1 MFYHLIK
8 NKCEEWYQSSDCT
21 VGGVVEYIKS
31 AGYMR
36 DAQLEAIKIYLFL
49 KIA

>member
-21 VGGVVEYIKS
+21 VGGVVEYI
-31 AGYMR
+31 
-36 DAQLEAIKIYLFL
+36 IKYTSF
-49 KIA
+49 